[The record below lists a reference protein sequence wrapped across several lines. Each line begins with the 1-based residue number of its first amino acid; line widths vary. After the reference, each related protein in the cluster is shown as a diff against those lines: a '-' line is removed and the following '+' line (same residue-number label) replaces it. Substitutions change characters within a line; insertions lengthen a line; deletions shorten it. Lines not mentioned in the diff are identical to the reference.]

1 MDNNLIIQGTNNPYI
16 PSYPPNL
23 TNDGMGLSLRTMQ
36 AEAQMLKL
44 HSENLANFGVPGYQA
59 KRAVVMFKE
68 YIDPTLPNAEKHPL
82 VQPTVD
88 VATDATVG
96 RLRKS
101 GLPLDLALNVKGY
114 FQKIDDDGSIE
125 LTRDGRFNMDA
136 DGWVRGLDGRRLLTA
151 AGTPL
156 RFTSIPKDLEEVKI
170 SKTGDIQLFNKES
183 GKVISVGRL
192 GIVNQY
198 GSPAEQI
205 DVRQGFVEDSNV
217 MLAEEYS
224 TFMPIRR
231 EFEANRQMFII
242 QNESLTKML
251 QELGKTQ

>member
-1 MDNNLIIQGTNNPYI
+1 MDNNLLIQSTNNPYI

-36 AEAQMLKL
+36 SQVQMLKL

-59 KRAVVMFKE
+59 KRSVVMFKE
-68 YIDPTLPNAEKHPL
+68 YIDPTLPNAAQHPL

-88 VATDATVG
+88 VAVDATVG

-101 GLPLDLALNVKGY
+101 GLPLDVALNTKGY
-114 FQKIDDDGSIE
+114 LQKIDDDGSIE
-125 LTRDGRFNMDA
+125 LTRDGRFNMDSE
-136 DGWVRGLDGRRLLTA
+136 GWVRGLDGRRVLSA

-170 SKTGDIQLFNKES
+170 SKTGDVQLFNKGT

-192 GIVNQY
+192 GIVNEY
-198 GSPAEQI
+198 GSPSEQI
-205 DVRQGFVEDSNV
+205 DVRQGFIEDSNV
-217 MLAEEYS
+217 MLQEEYS

-231 EFEANRQMFII
+231 EFEANRQMFIM
-242 QNESLTKML
+242 QNDNLTKML